1 MNKVLIIEDEKF
13 IADLYALQLT
23 KAEFQ
28 VKVANDGKSGLEF
41 LNQESFD
48 ILLLDIMLPDFNGL
62 EVLKQLK
69 TKDINPKMVILLL
82 TNLGQD
88 TVIKEAF
95 NLGANGYLLK
105 ASLTPYQIVDEV
117 KNALK
122 NNITKL
128 DTVEKT

>member
-23 KAEFQ
+23 KAAFQ
-28 VKVANDGKSGLEF
+28 VKVANDGKSGLDL

-48 ILLLDIMLPDFNGL
+48 ILLLDILLPDFNGL
-62 EVLKQLK
+62 EVLKQVKMKNL
-69 TKDINPKMVILLL
+69 NPQMVILLL

-95 NLGANGYLLK
+95 TLGANGYLLK

-122 NNITKL
+122 NNISKSGE
-128 DTVEKT
+128 VGKT

>member
-1 MNKVLIIEDEKF
+1 MHKVLIIEDEKF

-48 ILLLDIMLPDFNGL
+48 MLLLDILLPDFNGL
-62 EVLKQLK
+62 EVLKQIK
-69 TKDINPKMVILLL
+69 TKNLNPQMVILLL

-88 TVIKEAF
+88 SVIKEAF
-95 NLGANGYLLK
+95 ALGANGYLLK

-122 NNITKL
+122 T
-128 DTVEKT
+128 